1 LWAIMGSISDRLEIG
16 EDEVHV
22 WFAYLPPD
30 PGAEREAWTVLTPE
44 ERARANRLRQ
54 YRDRALRVRTRA
66 LVRRVLATYLQVAPQ
81 DVAIATRPDGKP
93 EVAGGD
99 TRRWPR
105 FNVSHSGTVALMA
118 VSASHEVG
126 ADVERVRADVLWR
139 DIADEF
145 FSPAEVDVIGH
156 VPRADRRR
164 AFFDCWVRKEAYL
177 KGLGVGLRRSTTD
190 FAVPVLGVG
199 GPVEDPG
206 LASPRAWYV
215 YGLEIESGF
224 SAAIAADGE
233 VAVTIRPW
241 ASPTGR

>member
-1 LWAIMGSISDRLEIG
+1 MCSISDRLEIG

-22 WFAYLPPD
+22 WFAYLPSD
-30 PGAEREAWTVLTPE
+30 PGAEREAWTVLAPE

-54 YRDRALRVRTRA
+54 YRDRALQVRTRA
-66 LVRRVLATYLQVAPQ
+66 LVRRVIATYLEVAPQ
-81 DVAIATRPDGKP
+81 DVDIATGSDGKP
-93 EVAGGD
+93 EVAGSD
-99 TRRWPR
+99 TRRWPL
-105 FNVSHSGTVALMA
+105 FNVSHSDTVALMA

-126 ADVERVRADVLWR
+126 VDVERVRADVLWR

-145 FSPAEVDVIGH
+145 FSPVEVDVIGH

-224 SAAIAADGE
+224 SAAVAADGE